1 MSTILIAEDDANN
14 VEILTELLSDEG
26 YRLVVARNAADAVSS
41 ALTEKP
47 DLILMDLQM
56 PDSPGAENVNTQAGL
71 DATQRIKS
79 DPAIRH
85 IPIVALTAHNMM
97 QQRERVFAAGCD
109 AMQTKP
115 YNFNALLDC
124 IAGFLEKA

>member
-1 MSTILIAEDDANN
+1 MATILIAEDDANN
-14 VEILTELLSDEG
+14 VEILSELLADEG
-26 YRLVVARNAADAVSS
+26 YRVLVARNGADAISIASS
-41 ALTEKP
+41 EQP

-56 PDSPGAENVNTQAGL
+56 PDSPDADSVNTQAGL
-71 DATQRIKS
+71 EATRKIKS
-79 DPAIRH
+79 DPNTRH

-97 QQRERVFAAGCD
+97 QQRERVLAAGCD

-124 IAGFLEKA
+124 IAGFLEKS

>member
-14 VEILTELLSDEG
+14 VEILTELLADEG
-26 YRLVVARNAADAVSS
+26 YRVVVARNAADAI
-41 ALTEKP
+41 ALALSEKP
-47 DLILMDLQM
+47 ALILMDLQM
-56 PDSPGAENVNTQAGL
+56 PDFANAENVNTQAGL
-71 DATQRIKS
+71 DATQKIKS

-97 QQRERVFAAGCD
+97 QQRERVMAAGCD

-115 YNFNALLDC
+115 YNFGALLDC
-124 IAGFLEKA
+124 ISGFLEKA